1 MARAAR
7 SVGSGRRESTT
18 DRSKEELMSGGIE
31 KLRAFAQRRF
41 GTKQHWR
48 GHVHEKRE
56 PAPKRLTSRQYTRLS
71 SAERAAY
78 DERRLA
84 HAGSFTIVTP
94 TMGSIHKGALRT
106 ARMNLHRGPGA
117 RRNVVVDGLGGLG
130 KSTIVAELGRKWEL
144 SLLRGFEIDPEAEPD
159 FIPVAYVTLPS
170 PATIKT
176 LNEALADFYEVV
188 RPSKV
193 TADWLARQVK
203 EAAERCCTSMVIVDD
218 IHYLNLRH
226 ESDREVNDHLKYL
239 SNSLAATFVFAGI
252 GLEKTGLLSEGKP
265 GESLS
270 LSQTRRRFVR
280 YPVAPFSLHNDAHRY
295 EWLSL
300 LTAIERHVPLMQSGD
315 GALVALADYLFDRSG
330 GFIGSVVELIR
341 QGAALAIE
349 EGSEKWSEALFD
361 EIDADHASEEEFAKK
376 RRSAKRTKVRRLEDL
391 RAKTNRAKRKPEDG
405 PGERKAA

>member
-1 MARAAR
+1 
-7 SVGSGRRESTT
+7 
-18 DRSKEELMSGGIE
+18 MSGGID

-48 GHVHEKRE
+48 AHVHEKRE
-56 PAPKRLTSRQYTRLS
+56 SAPRRLTSRQYTRLTPV
-71 SAERAAY
+71 ERAAY
-78 DERRLA
+78 DERRLS
-84 HAGSFTIVTP
+84 HAGSVTLVTP

-144 SLLRGFEIDPEAEPD
+144 TLLREYEIDPLAETD

-176 LNEALADFYEVV
+176 LNEALADFYEIV

-193 TADWLARQVK
+193 TADWLARKVK

-226 ESDREVNDHLKYL
+226 ENHREVNDHLKYL

-252 GLEKTGLLSEGKP
+252 GVEGMGLLSEGKP

-280 YPVAPFSLHNDAHRY
+280 YPVAPFSLHDDAHRY

-300 LTAIERHVPLMQSGD
+300 LKAIEQHVPLLQSSD
-315 GALVALADYLFDRSG
+315 GSLVRLADYLFDRSG

-349 EGSEKWSEALFD
+349 EESEKWSEALFD
-361 EIDADHASEEEFAKK
+361 EIDADHASEEEFAKR
-376 RRSAKRTKVRRLEDL
+376 RRSAKRTKARQLNNL
-391 RAKTNRAKRKPEDG
+391 RAKTNRAKRKPG
-405 PGERKAA
+405 NGSSERKAA